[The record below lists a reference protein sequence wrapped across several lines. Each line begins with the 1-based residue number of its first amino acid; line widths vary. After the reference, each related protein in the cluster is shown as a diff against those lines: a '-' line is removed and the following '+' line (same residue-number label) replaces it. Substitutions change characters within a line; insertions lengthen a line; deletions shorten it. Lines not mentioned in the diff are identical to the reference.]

1 MVDVLNQAEID
12 QLLSAIASGDSS
24 VEVDSGGSRAVK
36 TYNFKRPNKFNK
48 DQLRAVQML
57 HETFARHLTSAL
69 STMTRSMVSADVAN
83 VEQVTYEE
91 FVHSVVAPTTLGILD
106 IEPFHGKAMLEIN
119 QHLIFALID
128 RMLGG
133 RGDPLEKNRDTT
145 EMEKVIIDRVI
156 VRVLDVLD
164 ESWRTIHD
172 EVEFKLTGRE
182 SNPFFVQIAPKTDMV
197 LLVNVKVQ
205 VGNVDGRVNLCIPF
219 LHIEPVIDK
228 FNPQQWFITKDKAL
242 PEEDRDKLRKRIS
255 HVSVGVTAELGE
267 TSLTLSDISG
277 LAPGDVINMGKPLTE
292 AGIMRVGPIPKFA
305 VTFGTVGGRLSA
317 QILEVLPPE
326 EMRIEN
332 DELV

>member
-24 VEVDSGGSRAVK
+24 VEADPVGARTVK

-69 STMTRSMVSADVAN
+69 STMTRSMVSAEVAN

-91 FVHSVVAPTTLGILD
+91 FVHSVVAPTTLGVLE
-106 IEPFHGKAMLEIN
+106 IEPFNGRALLEVN

-133 RGDPLEKNRDTT
+133 RGEPLERSRDTT

-156 VRVLDVLD
+156 VRILDVLD

-172 EVEFKLTGRE
+172 EIEFQLTGRE

-197 LLVNVKVQ
+197 LLVNVNVQ

-219 LHIEPVIDK
+219 IHIEPVIDK
-228 FNPQQWFITKDKAL
+228 FNPQQWFVTKDKEL
-242 PEEDRDKLRKRIS
+242 PEEEREKLRKRIN
-255 HVSVGVTAELGE
+255 SVGVGLTAELGE
-267 TSLTLSDISG
+267 TSLTLADISA
-277 LAPGDVINMGKPLTE
+277 LEPGDVINMGKPLTE
-292 AGIMRVGPIPKFA
+292 PGIMLVGPIPKFS
-305 VTFGTVGGRLSA
+305 VTFGTVEGRLSA
-317 QILEVLPPE
+317 QVLEVLPADQVRE
-326 EMRIEN
+326 GS
-332 DELV
+332 DEPV

>member
-1 MVDVLNQAEID
+1 MVDVLNQSEID

-24 VEVDSGGSRAVK
+24 VEADPGSTRPVK
-36 TYNFKRPNKFNK
+36 AYNFKRPNKFNK

-69 STMTRSMVSADVAN
+69 STMTRSMVSAEVAN

-133 RGDPLEKNRDTT
+133 RGEPLERNRETT

-172 EVEFKLTGRE
+172 EVEFGLTGRE

-228 FNPQQWFITKDKAL
+228 FNPQQWFITRDEAL
-242 PEEDRDKLRKRIS
+242 PEEEREKLRRRVG
-255 HVSVGVTAELGE
+255 HVKVGLTAELGE
-267 TSLTLSDISG
+267 TCLTLADISE
-277 LAPGDVINMGKPLTE
+277 LAPGDVINMGKPLSE
-292 AGIMRVGPIPKFA
+292 PGMMMVGPIPKFSVA
-305 VTFGTVGGRLSA
+305 FGTVEGRLSA
-317 QILEVLPPE
+317 QVLEILSPE
-326 EMRIEN
+326 NVR
-332 DELV
+332 DDCDQST